1 MATGHPF
8 AWNLIMTNSLLKVR
22 VATKID
28 AAQDIVAFDLQAQD
42 GSTLPPFNAGA
53 HIDVHL
59 PNGLIR
65 QYSLCNDPREHER
78 YRICVLRDP
87 STRGGSAAM
96 HDLVHAGNELTIGLP
111 RNLFALVEG
120 DHDSLLLAG
129 GIGVTPILAMAWQLH
144 AQGARFQMH
153 YFTRSRVRTAFHDD
167 INAAP
172 FSGSA
177 ALWFDDAVAE
187 RPSVPDLLRSASL
200 GTHVYACGPAGFLDY
215 VTRSAL
221 ETGLAADHLHL
232 EAFGAAPMAPG
243 AAFDVHLRRSGETV
257 RVDAEQTVVE
267 ALAAHGVVIP
277 ISCEQGICGTCL
289 TQVCNGVPDHR
300 DQYLTDEEHARNDQ
314 FTPCCSRSLTAV
326 LELDI

>member
-1 MATGHPF
+1 
-8 AWNLIMTNSLLKVR
+8 MTNSLLKVR
-22 VATKID
+22 VASKID

-42 GSTLPPFNAGA
+42 GSTLPPFDAGA

-59 PNGLIR
+59 PNGLVR
-65 QYSLCNDPREHER
+65 QYSLCNDPREQER

-96 HDLVHAGNELTIGLP
+96 HDLVHAGDELTISSP
-111 RNLFALVEG
+111 RNLFALVDG

-129 GIGVTPILAMAWQLH
+129 GIGVTPILAMAWHLH
-144 AQGARFQMH
+144 AKGARFQMH
-153 YFTRSRVRTAFHDD
+153 YFTRSRDRTAFHDD
-167 INAAP
+167 LHVAP
-172 FSGSA
+172 FSRSA
-177 ALWFDDAVAE
+177 ALWFDDASAE
-187 RPSVPDLLRSASL
+187 RPSVPDLLRSASPA
-200 GTHVYACGPAGFLDY
+200 THVYACGPAGFLDY

-221 ETGLAADHLHL
+221 ETGLAPDHLHI

-243 AAFDVHLRRSGETV
+243 DPFDVRLRHSGRTI
-257 RVDAEQTVVE
+257 RVAAEQTVVE
-267 ALAAHGVVIP
+267 ALAAHGVMIP

-289 TQVCNGVPDHR
+289 TRVCSGIPDHR

-314 FTPCCSRSLTAV
+314 FTPCCSRSLTPI